1 MSKRNLEGENDENET
16 RKKYASL
23 TGFSENTTPQML
35 KNLQKVN
42 LKEVGGGVKESD
54 CLSSFVYLYGK
65 KRFEMKIVAN
75 QKYLQLPIQ
84 CQQEWQG

>member
-35 KNLQKVN
+35 KNL
-42 LKEVGGGVKESD
+42 
-54 CLSSFVYLYGK
+54 
-65 KRFEMKIVAN
+65 
-75 QKYLQLPIQ
+75 
-84 CQQEWQG
+84 